1 MAIVHD
7 EPSTSVTYVLD
18 ADAQIAA
25 ARANLWRYLRSR
37 RAWIRMGIGLVAAM
51 LLGLVLGLCSGGDLL
66 WWMLI
71 LVVELVVL
79 VPLIYL
85 AMLLVLPRRIR
96 RLVSQSAIWQRP
108 VAVTWSAAG
117 MSSRSANGDT
127 EMAWGDY
134 HGWHAARTGFLLFF
148 NDQQYQVVPASALAA
163 GQGEGLRA
171 ILEQSGLRRL

>member
-7 EPSTSVTYVLD
+7 EPSTSVTYVLG

-37 RAWIRMGIGLVAAM
+37 RAWIRMGIGLLVLLA
-51 LLGLVLGLCSGGDLL
+51 LGLVAGLATDENPL

-71 LVVELVVL
+71 LVGEMVVL

-85 AMLLVLPRRIR
+85 VLYLVLPRRVR
-96 RLVSQSAIWQRP
+96 RLVSQSTIWQRP
-108 VAVTWSAAG
+108 VEVTWSAAG
-117 MSSRSANGDT
+117 VSSRSANGDT
-127 EMAWGDY
+127 EMAWDDY

-148 NDQQYQVVPASALAA
+148 NDQQYQVVPASALTA